1 MKLRLTHLILL
12 TLFSIIGIPYGYAQG
27 IDMDKQLEERSHLDQ
42 HIQDNDRDRHGN
54 LFSSYLML
62 RTGDPRPAFIDS
74 VQLNAFH
81 YSYVEGLSPVEAY
94 TGTQASPFLTMSY
107 FDRPVDRWNQFYF
120 TMPYRHLM
128 WTGERLRFFD
138 TKVPYSYL
146 YYLTGGSGD
155 EQEQNF
161 QALIT
166 TNLGKSFNVGV
177 EVRIDN
183 AGGIY
188 AQTASHNISYRVFG
202 SYTKERYE
210 AYLSVGNTNVVN
222 QESGGITDMR
232 YVTNPDDFQ
241 EGRRQLL
248 PKDIP
253 TKYNN
258 IWNRVTFG
266 EGKLHHRY
274 RFGFYEELDE
284 KGNVLQKGKSNASL
298 LDGLFK
304 KKSSKA
310 KADTL
315 KVPATDS
322 IPAVM
327 KDSIASESFAPT
339 SPADSLSLSQGETL
353 QSPQS
358 PQPKK
363 RVGKSQ
369 GQAAPADGEGEGEK
383 EKKPIRR
390 FVPVAAI
397 YHDFSYQ
404 RGTRAFVSQDLN
416 LLNEYP
422 NPILPRIEGAKYY
435 PHDTFNATKISNAL
449 GIELLEGF
457 KSWVKMGMSA
467 FVAFDYEEY
476 HQPLIQKEDATRLG
490 VDFEELSSK
499 EHTTFVGGRVS
510 SDSLKYLKYYLWGQV
525 GVEGTHAGEIDIRGN
540 IGTSFKLFGKE
551 LSLDAH
557 ASFLNTIP
565 SYFLKTY
572 RGTLHE
578 WNNDFTPMQTLRI
591 GGDFRF
597 PFTGTH
603 LYANVETIQNPI
615 YAGLDAKPAQKTGN
629 FRVMGVGLDQKLSW
643 KVLNLELTGLW
654 QTTSDAEVAPLP
666 MLSLY
671 GNFYFKFLI
680 AKVMDLQIGVD
691 AKWHTKYHAP
701 YYEPTTQLFLPQ
713 KEVEIGGTTPLMTV
727 YANAHL
733 SRARFFVRYYNVG
746 SLFLR
751 PNNFTMPYYP
761 SYPALLQLGVV
772 VDLKD

>member
-1 MKLRLTHLILL
+1 MKLRRYYRLFLL
-12 TLFSIIGIPYGYAQG
+12 NLSALFGISYAYGQG
-27 IDMDKQLEERSHLDQ
+27 LDMDKQLEERSHLEG
-42 HIQDNDRDRHGN
+42 HVQDNDRDRHGN
-54 LFSSYLML
+54 LFSSYLMP

-74 VQLNAFH
+74 VQLNAYH
-81 YSYVEGLSPVEAY
+81 YSFVEGLSPVEAY
-94 TGTQASPFLTMSY
+94 TGTQASPYLSMSY

-166 TNLGKSFNVGV
+166 TNLGKSFNVGG

-188 AQTASHNISYRVFG
+188 AQTASHNISYRIFG

-284 KGNVLQKGKSNASL
+284 EGNVLKKGESNASL
-298 LDGLFK
+298 LEGLFK
-304 KKSSKA
+304 KKSKEA
-310 KADTL
+310 
-315 KVPATDS
+315 PTDS
-322 IPAVM
+322 ISKVGS
-327 KDSIASESFAPT
+327 DSIPLALPNDTLDFAR
-339 SPADSLSLSQGETL
+339 ADSIPSLPQASKPKRRVGQSVGQSELPSDGET
-353 QSPQS
+353 
-358 PQPKK
+358 
-363 RVGKSQ
+363 
-369 GQAAPADGEGEGEK
+369 EEEE

-397 YHDFSYQ
+397 YHDFGFQ
-404 RGTRAFVSQDLN
+404 RGTRAFVSQDQN

-422 NPILPRIEGAKYY
+422 NPILPRTEGARFY
-435 PHDTFNATKISNAL
+435 PFDNFNATKISNAL

-476 HQPLIQKEDATRLG
+476 HQPLIAKEDATRLG
-490 VDFEELSSK
+490 VEYEELSSK
-499 EHTTFVGGRVS
+499 EHTTFVGGRIS
-510 SDSLKYLKYYLWGQV
+510 SDSFKYLKYYVWGQV
-525 GVEGTHAGEIDIRGN
+525 GVEGTHAGEIDVRGN

-551 LSLDAH
+551 LSLDAN
-557 ASFLNTIP
+557 AAFLNTIP
-565 SYFLKTY
+565 SYFLRTY

-578 WNNDFTPMQTLRI
+578 WNNDLTPMQTLRI

-603 LYANVETIQNPI
+603 LYAGVETIQNPI
-615 YAGLDAKPAQKTGN
+615 FAGMDAKPTQKSGN
-629 FRVMGVGLDQKLSW
+629 FRVMAVGLDQKLSW
-643 KVLNLELTGLW
+643 KILNLELTGLW

-671 GNFYFKFLI
+671 GNFYFKFLV

-691 AKWHTKYHAP
+691 AKWHTKYYAP
-701 YYEPTTQLFLPQ
+701 YYEPTTQMFLPQ
-713 KEVEIGGTTPLMTV
+713 KEIEIGGTTPLMTV

-751 PNNFTMPYYP
+751 PSNFTMPYYP
-761 SYPALLQLGVV
+761 SYPALLQMGVI